1 MQFYLAFMLTVGLK
15 KFAPTGVCAISP
27 IASVSRARIGSR
39 SLRLAEAAFTVGH
52 SPRVTGAKPSSPMP
66 STTCLDDVP
75 VVSSPSSQGHCCRTG
90 AIASRITT
98 VAFTLGCTAAV
109 TRRRATHRSAL
120 VFPHVTAIEAPVGVQ
135 CDDRL
140 NQSEIGR

>member
-66 STTCLDDVP
+66 STTCLELMTCRLYHHHLRKGIAAERARLP
-75 VVSSPSSQGHCCRTG
+75 PGSPQLHSHS
-90 AIASRITT
+90 
-98 VAFTLGCTAAV
+98 VA
-109 TRRRATHRSAL
+109 RR
-120 VFPHVTAIEAPVGVQ
+120 P
-135 CDDRL
+135 
-140 NQSEIGR
+140 